1 MTHPYG
7 SGDYAASLAH
17 LGAPFAVPEWGG
29 HVLTRP
35 TPHGARRDA
44 MGPYPLTSLEP
55 DADIAAGLERLRA
68 AGLVSVVLVLDA
80 RLRPS
85 LEALD
90 SAFDFA
96 RPYKSHHL
104 YDRGLGPLA
113 YDKHH
118 RYELKRALAQVR
130 VAEVALAD
138 YRQAWGELYGELAAR
153 RGLGDL
159 HTFPP
164 AYHDALARLSG
175 LCMFGAFVGQ
185 QLVSAH
191 LFVTQDGYAIS
202 HLAASS
208 AEGYAARAAY
218 AVNDIAV
225 AELSDCGLINFGG
238 GAGLVDDPTDG
249 LVRFKRGFCNA
260 VAPSY
265 LCGAVLDPDAY
276 GALSAGHYESGFFP
290 AYRGRRARELSDAH

>member
-1 MTHPYG
+1 
-7 SGDYAASLAH
+7 
-17 LGAPFAVPEWGG
+17 
-29 HVLTRP
+29 
-35 TPHGARRDA
+35 
-44 MGPYPLTSLEP
+44 MGR
-55 DADIAAGLERLRA
+55 ACVAAGLEQLKD
-68 AGLVSVVLVLDA
+68 AGLVSVVLVLDD

-85 LEALD
+85 LEALG
-90 SAFDFA
+90 AVFDFA
-96 RPYKSHHL
+96 RPFKSHGL

-118 RYELKRALAQVR
+118 RYELKRALAEVR
-130 VAEVALAD
+130 VCEIALAD
-138 YRQAWGELYGELAAR
+138 HRQAWGDLYGELAAR

-159 HTFPP
+159 HAFPS
-164 AYHDALARLSG
+164 AYHDALARLPG
-175 LCMFGAFVGQ
+175 LRMFGAFIEQ
-185 QLVSAH
+185 RLVSAH
-191 LFVTQDGYAIS
+191 LFVTHEGYAIS

-225 AELSDCGLINFGG
+225 AELTDCNLINFGG
-238 GAGLVDDPTDG
+238 GAGLVDDPADG

-276 GALSAGHYESGFFP
+276 RALSGGYDQSGFFP
-290 AYRGRRARELSDAH
+290 AYRGHRARELSDAH

>member
-7 SGDYAASLAH
+7 SKVYADSLAH
-17 LGAPFAVPEWGG
+17 LGAPLAVPEWGG
-29 HVLTRP
+29 HVLARP
-35 TPHGARRDA
+35 TPSGARQDA
-44 MGPYPLTSLEP
+44 MGPYPLTVVAP
-55 DADIAAGLERLRA
+55 GANVAAGLARLKA
-68 AGLVSVVLVLDA
+68 ADLVSVVLVLDG
-80 RLRPS
+80 RLRPP

-90 SAFDFA
+90 AAFDFA
-96 RPYKSHHL
+96 RPFKSHHL
-104 YDRGLGPLA
+104 YDRGLGPLT

-118 RYELKRALAQVR
+118 RYELKRALAEVQVR
-130 VAEVALAD
+130 EIALPD
-138 YRQAWGELYGELAAR
+138 HRHAWGDLYGELAAR

-159 HTFPP
+159 HAFPP
-164 AYHDALARLSG
+164 AYHEALTRLPG
-175 LCMFGAFVGQ
+175 LRMFGAFIEDR
-185 QLVSAH
+185 LVSAH

-225 AELSDCGLINFGG
+225 AELTDCGLINFGG
-238 GAGLVDDPTDG
+238 GAGFVDDPADG

-265 LCGAVLDPDAY
+265 LCGAVLDRDAY
-276 GALSAGHYESGFFP
+276 RALSAGYDQSGFFP